1 MSSVATC
8 TGEIP
13 KPLAS
18 DLIFSPPDGE
28 GRVVVTN
35 HARNAYIRVGKEEVF
50 LLRQLDGE
58 RSVSQIAEAFRDQ
71 FREAASVEDIQAFA
85 KTVERAGLLRPE
97 STQAAEG
104 ESVGGQAPALGIPFW
119 ARVRRAIS
127 QQSLLYF
134 RVPLVNPSRLL
145 AWLEPR
151 LGWIFSFEAA
161 LVVGILGV
169 WAIAE
174 MWLHRT
180 ALTLQIQS
188 QFGWSAMVV
197 AWVTVIGITILHEF
211 GHGLACRRFGGDVRE
226 MGALGIFFT
235 PCFYCNVSDAWLFPS
250 RWRRLVVSLAGTYVD
265 LISFILGVIVWRVT
279 APTTAASFM
288 AWIIVSTCGARVC
301 FNLNPLMRL
310 DGYYALA
317 DLTGIANLRRKS
329 RQRMMEYVRCL
340 LWGAKWPDAIA
351 NNGMLIAYGV
361 LSFIFAVGFFAVFSW
376 QISTWLRSMMG
387 WSAMLAAGAF
397 FVTFTKRFFS
407 GSLGG
412 EFWAMVRSRPI
423 RVLVLLA
430 ATAGIL
436 CIPVRDRSGGEF
448 LIKPLVHWEV
458 RAPIAGFLSEINT
471 IETDQV
477 APGSVVARMA
487 IPELTSLII
496 RKRAEIAESEAN
508 LKKLSLGP
516 RQEIIE
522 EQAARVERAMHWQA
536 LAQSDLEKAKASLNE
551 ELTTFDHRISQAK
564 VELEY
569 QRTIL
574 EQAQQLHDSGG
585 LAGRQL
591 LVQKKQSAE
600 ALSALNQVQ
609 SQKRARQANGVLTF
623 ESELA
628 RREKELADAKSEL
641 HLLEIG
647 SRPEEIE
654 AEEAKLRRLN
664 EELTH
669 LLKQE
674 KLQEITCPVK
684 GTVIT
689 PRLSDKIGQWFERG
703 AVMFVVEDLSEL
715 EAEISIAEYDSIR
728 LSPGQTVTLKPR
740 LLPYSKLEGEIQRI
754 SPAVLTDPLKKTTA
768 VTVYCRVK
776 NEDGLLKTG
785 MTGFGQVHNQ
795 RRYLGALLY
804 SRFLRTLRTEF
815 WL

>member
-1 MSSVATC
+1 MATC
-8 TGEIP
+8 TSEIP
-13 KPLAS
+13 KPLAG

-28 GRVVVTN
+28 GRVVITSP
-35 HARNAYIRVGKEEVF
+35 ARNSYIRVGQEEVF

-58 RSVSQIAEAFRDQ
+58 RSIRQIAEAFQDQ
-71 FREAASVEDIQAFA
+71 FREAASPEDIQAFA
-85 KTVERAGLLRPE
+85 KSVERAGLLKSSHSE
-97 STQAAEG
+97 SAERDG
-104 ESVGGQAPALGIPFW
+104 LEG
-119 ARVRRAIS
+119 RAIS
-127 QQSLLYF
+127 LGEPFWVRIRQAMSRQSLLYF
-134 RVPLVNPSRLL
+134 RVPLVNPSRFLG
-145 AWLEPR
+145 WLEPR
-151 LGWIFSFEAA
+151 LGWLFSFEAA
-161 LVVGILGV
+161 LFVGILGI

-174 MWLHRT
+174 MWIYRT
-180 ALTLQIQS
+180 ALAQQIRS

-197 AWVTVIGITILHEF
+197 AWLTVIGITILHEI
-211 GHGLACRRFGGDVRE
+211 GHGLACRRFGGEVRE
-226 MGALGIFFT
+226 MGALAIFFT

-265 LISFILGVIVWRVT
+265 LISFIIGVIVWRVT
-279 APTTAASFM
+279 APATSASFM
-288 AWIIVSTCGARVC
+288 SWIVVSTCGARVC

-310 DGYYALA
+310 DGYYALV
-317 DLTGIANLRRKS
+317 DFTGIANLRRKS
-329 RQRMMEYVRCL
+329 RKRMMEYVRSL
-340 LWGAKWPDAIA
+340 LWGAKWPEATA
-351 NNGMLIAYGV
+351 HNGTLLAYGML
-361 LSFIFAVGFFAVFSW
+361 SFLFTVGFFAVFSW

-387 WSAMLAAGAF
+387 WSALVAAGAF

-412 EFWAMVRSRPI
+412 EFWSMLRSRPI
-423 RVLVLLA
+423 RALVLTA
-430 ATAGIL
+430 AVVGVL
-436 CIPVRDRSGGEF
+436 FIPVRDRSGGEF

-477 APGSVVARMA
+477 APGSVVARLA

-496 RKRAEIAESEAN
+496 RKKAEIAESEAI
-508 LKKLSLGP
+508 LKKLNLGS

-522 EQAARVERAMHWQA
+522 EQAARVERAMHWQS
-536 LAQSDLEKAKASLNE
+536 LAESDLEKARISLNE
-551 ELTTFDHRISQAK
+551 ELATFDHRIAQAK
-564 VELEY
+564 TELEY

-591 LVQKKQSAE
+591 LVQKKLASE

-609 SQKRARQANGVLTF
+609 AQKRARQASGVLSF

-628 RREKELADAKSEL
+628 RREKELADARSEL

-647 SRPEEIE
+647 TRPEEIE

-669 LLKQE
+669 LSKQE
-674 KLQEITCPVK
+674 KLQEIICPVK

-728 LSPGQTVTLKPR
+728 LSAGQTVTLKPR

-754 SPAVLTDPLKKTTA
+754 SPAVLSDPLKKTTA

-776 NEDGLLKTG
+776 NVDGILKTG
-785 MTGFGQVHNQ
+785 MTGFGQIYNQ

-804 SRFLRTLRTEF
+804 SRFLRVLRTEF